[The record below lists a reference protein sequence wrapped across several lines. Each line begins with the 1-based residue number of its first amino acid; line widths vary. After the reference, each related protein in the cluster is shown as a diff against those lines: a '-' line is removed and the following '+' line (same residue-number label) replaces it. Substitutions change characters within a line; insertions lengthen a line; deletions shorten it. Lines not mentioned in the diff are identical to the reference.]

1 MASLLVIAAIHTLPS
16 LGCRSVQGHSHKH
29 AASHV
34 CTPDTG
40 LCQPIQDSMT
50 RIIIQ
55 WQDQFGRWQR
65 YQELHNQAAAYRTA
79 AARARSTGK
88 RHRLVDEH
96 GQLLD
101 LIEP

>member
-1 MASLLVIAAIHTLPS
+1 
-16 LGCRSVQGHSHKH
+16 
-29 AASHV
+29 
-34 CTPDTG
+34 
-40 LCQPIQDSMT
+40 MT

-55 WQDQFGRWQR
+55 WQDQSGNWQR
-65 YQELHNQAAAYRTA
+65 YQEKHNQADAYRTA
-79 AARARSTGK
+79 AARARSTGR